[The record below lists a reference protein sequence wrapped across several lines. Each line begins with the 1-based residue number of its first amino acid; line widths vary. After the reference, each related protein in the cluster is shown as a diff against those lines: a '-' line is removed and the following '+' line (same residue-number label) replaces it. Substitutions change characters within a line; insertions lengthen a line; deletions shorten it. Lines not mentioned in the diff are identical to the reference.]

1 MRKVISENL
10 IKWRKHFG
18 YSQDKLANYLGIERE
33 NISYYESGKR
43 EIPIKHLE
51 KISDL
56 FGIEPDM
63 FFNENADVSN
73 VEIAFAFRN
82 EESFSPKSM
91 ENIARFK
98 KIVRNYLMMH
108 QKIEKL

>member
-10 IKWRKHFG
+10 TKWRKHFG

-33 NISYYESGKR
+33 NISYYESGRR
-43 EIPIKHLE
+43 EVPIKHLE
-51 KISDL
+51 KISEL

-63 FFNENADVSN
+63 FFNENVDVGN
-73 VEIAFAFRN
+73 VEMAFAFRN
-82 EESFSPKSM
+82 GESFSPGSM

-98 KIVRNYLMMH
+98 KIVRNYLMMQ
-108 QKIEKL
+108 QKTKEL